1 MVYVLQV
8 LTGKEEEVARKL
20 QEEGIKSLL
29 PRERRL
35 IRTRGSWTEKV
46 YCLIPGYVFME
57 MMTYTA
63 ENYYRVKKLPGAVKL
78 LGDPANPSHLSYLE
92 AEWILALTGYQNEP
106 IPPTRV
112 RIREDGSAELL
123 SGVLRSFEGRI
134 QKLDRR
140 SRRATFS
147 ISILG
152 ESKEVT
158 LSIALEGEEG
168 IETEEGLEEDSSENS
183 ESM

>member
-8 LTGKEEEVARKL
+8 LTGREEEIARKL

-46 YCLIPGYVFME
+46 YCLIPGYVFVE
-57 MMTYTA
+57 MTYTA

-78 LGDPANPSHLSYLE
+78 LGDPGNPSYLSYLE

-134 QKLDRR
+134 QRLDRR

-158 LSIALEGEEG
+158 LSISLEGEEG
-168 IETEEGLEEDSSENS
+168 IETEEEPEEDSSENS

>member
-46 YCLIPGYVFME
+46 YCLIPGYVFLE
-57 MMTYTA
+57 MTYTA

-78 LGDPANPSHLSYLE
+78 LGDPGNPSHLSYLE

-134 QKLDRR
+134 QRLDRR

-158 LSIALEGEEG
+158 LSISLEGEEG
-168 IETEEGLEEDSSENS
+168 IETEEEPEEDSSENS